1 MKNSRR
7 SFFVQAL
14 GFVSLGLVGSLAN
27 AEEKRRARPAAGAAA
42 GAAAADAGPLANP
55 ILSPKDPL
63 AVPMNYVEKHADL
76 KKPELKIER
85 GGLAFE
91 KQYCNNCSFYKEV
104 GTKEGSK
111 VGSCTIFNAKLVK
124 DQAWCA
130 SWNKKA

>member
-14 GFVSLGLVGSLAN
+14 GFVSLGLVSSLAT

-42 GAAAADAGPLANP
+42 GGAADAGPLAQP
-55 ILSPKDPL
+55 ILSPKDQT
-63 AVPMNYVEKHADL
+63 AIPMNYVEKHADL

-85 GGLAFE
+85 GGLPFD

-111 VGSCTIFNAKLVK
+111 VGTCTIFNGKLVK

>member
-14 GFVSLGLVGSLAN
+14 GFVSLGLIGTLAN
-27 AEEKRRARPAAGAAA
+27 AEEKRRARPAAGAAP
-42 GAAAADAGPLANP
+42 ADAGPLSQP
-55 ILSPKDPL
+55 ILSPKDQT

-76 KKPELKIER
+76 KKPELKTER

-91 KQYCNNCSFYKEV
+91 KQFCNNCSFYKEV

-111 VGSCTIFNAKLVK
+111 VGSCTIFNGKLVK
-124 DQAWCA
+124 DQAWCS